1 MTITAAAEDA
11 FYAISDTDY
20 KELRVLKGRL
30 VNDMPMVRI
39 TPEMLDIDPDGV
51 SCTDSPS

>member
-39 TPEMLDIDPDGV
+39 TLRCWTSTGRR
-51 SCTDSPS
+51 SCTDCAS

>member
-51 SCTDSPS
+51 SCTDCAS